1 MIRAALITVSTSR
14 ALARAS
20 NSNDNPPGAPDVS
33 GERLSALATSIGAEV
48 VGREL
53 IPDDRDQIADRL
65 AHWSGPGGA
74 NLVLTT
80 GGTGFA
86 PSDVTPEATRAVI
99 DRPTP
104 GISEAI
110 RIAASEHTDNWP
122 LSRAEAG
129 IRGRCLIINLP
140 GSPRSID
147 ESAPV
152 LEPFL
157 KHAITLIEGGES
169 SH

>member
-1 MIRAALITVSTSR
+1 VIRAALITVSTSR
-14 ALARAS
+14 ADHL
-20 NSNDNPPGAPDVS
+20 DDEPKAPDVS
-33 GERLSALATSIGAEV
+33 GERLVAFAESINAEI

-53 IPDDRDQIADRL
+53 IPDDRELIGQRL
-65 AHWSGPGGA
+65 IHWSGPGGA

-86 PSDVTPEATRAVI
+86 PSDVTPEATRDI
-99 DRPTP
+99 IERPAP
-104 GISEAI
+104 GIAEAI
-110 RIAASEHTDNWP
+110 RIAASRHTGNWP
-122 LSRAEAG
+122 LSRADAG

-147 ESAPV
+147 QSAPV

-157 KHAITLIEGGES
+157 KHAVSLIEGEES
-169 SH
+169 AH